1 MDLEGTMLSKS
12 DREKEI
18 LFLFY
23 VESKKK
29 TKNRNKQKQMKDC
42 NKIETIIDRTN
53 QWLQMGRGVRK
64 EQGGGMGLR
73 C

>member
-1 MDLEGTMLSKS
+1 MWNP
-12 DREKEI
+12 
-18 LFLFY
+18 
-23 VESKKK
+23 KKK